1 MWGGKKKLNS
11 MRVDTLIGKGTVVRG
26 DLHFIGGLHIDGR
39 IEGNVVAGDND
50 GAALV
55 LSEGGEVQG
64 EVHAPNMMLNGSVE
78 GDVYSAG
85 HLELAANAKVCGDVY
100 YNLLEMAVG
109 AEVNGKLVHRKG
121 GKPQLE
127 DQRGRAEIEPEA
139 GAGEVVDS

>member
-26 DLHFIGGLHIDGR
+26 DMHFIGGLHIDGR

-85 HLELAANAKVCGDVY
+85 IWSWRRTPRCW
-100 YNLLEMAVG
+100 
-109 AEVNGKLVHRKG
+109 
-121 GKPQLE
+121 
-127 DQRGRAEIEPEA
+127 
-139 GAGEVVDS
+139 

>member
-11 MRVDTLIGKGTVVRG
+11 MRVDTLIGKGTVIRG
-26 DLHFIGGLHIDGR
+26 DLQFIGGLHIDGR
-39 IEGNVVAGDND
+39 IEGNVAAGDND
-50 GAALV
+50 GATLV

-78 GDVYSAG
+78 GDVHSSG
-85 HLELAANAKVCGDVY
+85 HLELAANARVCGDVY
-100 YNLLEMAVG
+100 YNLLEMAGG

-127 DQRGRAEIEPEA
+127 DQRGKTAPEA
-139 GAGEVVDS
+139 EQVVDS

>member
-1 MWGGKKKLNS
+1 MWGGKKKLSS

-127 DQRGRAEIEPEA
+127 DQRGRAEIEPET
-139 GAGEVVDS
+139 GEVVDS